1 MISNTTDILSI
12 HLNVDGFSFYFFK
25 KDEPLVTKKNHLLEL
40 NTPEHYK
47 KQLVEALQK
56 EKLENFSTIRLIFS
70 NTLFALVP
78 DVLYQ
83 EDKASDYIEFNNFL
97 LPNDPIESQLI
108 ESLNIQFLYSY
119 IEEIE
124 LQIKELF
131 PEKNIQISHSGY
143 SLIQQLIAFSSEI
156 NYVVWF
162 NFSSIEIVYFKEGK
176 LVLYN
181 FFETKTK
188 EDILYYIL
196 FVAQQLNID
205 LNEEPMHIVGNIENH
220 SETITMMKKY
230 IRYVKIGINEN
241 ITFKDFI
248 L

>member
-40 NTPEHYK
+40 NAPEHYK

-131 PEKNIQISHSGY
+131 PKKNIQISHSGY

-176 LVLYN
+176 LILYN

>member
-25 KDEPLVTKKNHLLEL
+25 KDEPLVTKKNHIIESSA
-40 NTPEHYK
+40 PEHYTQ
-47 KQLVEALQK
+47 QLVTALK
-56 EKLENFSTIRLIFS
+56 EEKLEHFTTLRLIFS

-78 DVLYQ
+78 NELYQ
-83 EDKASDYIEFNNFL
+83 EEKASDYIEFNNFL

-108 ESLNIQFLYSY
+108 EPLNIQFLYSY
-119 IEEIE
+119 IEKIE
-124 LQIKELF
+124 LQIRELF
-131 PEKNIQISHSGY
+131 PEKEIKILHSGY
-143 SLIQQLIAFSSEI
+143 SLIQQLSAFSAEI
-156 NYVVWF
+156 NYFIWF
-162 NFSSIEIVYFKEGK
+162 NFSSIEIVYFQNGN

-181 FFETKTK
+181 LFETKTK
-188 EDILYYIL
+188 EDILYYVL

-205 LNEEPMHIVGNIENH
+205 INQEHIHILGNIETH
-220 SETITMMKKY
+220 SETINMMKKY
-230 IRYVKIGINEN
+230 IRYVKIGLNEH